1 METSVLRHLSFA
13 LVLAMFAST
22 LSGSGAEPPRGTP
35 VAQKVDGA
43 FAEAEAA
50 TRGEVSVVGVAHAF
64 PEGRIDWLFNP
75 TGKGTPF
82 NPEWTW
88 QLNRMYFWGALAQ
101 AYEATDDERYAQ
113 AFVRQ
118 FTDWFAQTGGIP
130 PERDY
135 NRVGSPWRT
144 ISSFIA

>member
-1 METSVLRHLSFA
+1 MC
-13 LVLAMFAST
+13 AST
-22 LSGSGAEPPRGTP
+22 LSGSGAEAPRGTP
-35 VAQKVDGA
+35 VAQKDGSA

-88 QLNRMYFWGALAQ
+88 QLNRMYFWGALAR
-101 AYEATDDERYAQ
+101 AYEATGDERYAK

-118 FTDWFAQTGGIP
+118 FTDWFAQTGGRSP
-130 PERDY
+130 P
-135 NRVGSPWRT
+135 
-144 ISSFIA
+144 ISAMAGNGALK